1 MPLNTWKWKTKNRVV
16 YCGVINQSRK
26 LVSFIAAMVYQLDVN
41 PRLILRH
48 DEPKLSGHATV
59 HQVWQAGNDWLQK
72 RRAGLGVG
80 RATQCPPRQSLATSS
95 DVDLDCFTKSRIP
108 EKNIKKTNQTTQKT
122 YCISKCSEKCCCRIV
137 AGDWH
142 LCLCFFCG
150 VASCVWNAKVDV
162 YWTNAKVS
170 SLFSDCHPFR
180 LWTFR
185 STWNGMRN
193 RLTAGLRSVSTFGRQ
208 VWSIHQNSR
217 SILFQ
222 VKP

>member
-1 MPLNTWKWKTKNRVV
+1 M
-16 YCGVINQSRK
+16 NQNCQGM
-26 LVSFIAAMVYQLDVN
+26 LLFIRLAIGQWLAPETARWARCWARDTVPTTSE
-41 PRLILRH
+41 PR
-48 DEPKLSGHATV
+48 
-59 HQVWQAGNDWLQK
+59 N
-72 RRAGLGVG
+72 
-80 RATQCPPRQSLATSS
+80 SS
-95 DVDLDCFTKSRIP
+95 DLDLDCFTKSRIP
-108 EKNIKKTNQTTQKT
+108 EKYIKKTNQTTQKT

-142 LCLCFFCG
+142 LCLCFFRG
-150 VASCVWNAKVDV
+150 VASCVWKAKVDV

-208 VWSIHQNSR
+208 VWSVHQNSR

-222 VKP
+222 IKP